1 MQLNDVFHAVFSD
14 FDGNGSETVFYAVRT
29 VKVNGAGED
38 LVFIMVNRADQLCC
52 RRGDA
57 EFSAAFCRI
66 FDISFLVDFVENDF
80 FGVHMIKPRP
90 FCEEFIDRFAGDCY
104 MAPGNHGTVPVFT

>member
-1 MQLNDVFHAVFSD
+1 MFFQDLDGCLEFFLLVICQMQLNDVFHAVFSD

-57 EFSAAFCRI
+57 DSVQPFVVFSIYPSLWTLSRMTSLASI
-66 FDISFLVDFVENDF
+66 
-80 FGVHMIKPRP
+80 
-90 FCEEFIDRFAGDCY
+90 
-104 MAPGNHGTVPVFT
+104 